1 MHCNPAQGGATGGIL
16 SKLHLFALSLLACL
30 LLSPLPC
37 PAENAT
43 FAIVSDSHV
52 GASNSVYPAFIKA
65 MDEEMI
71 DMVIH
76 TGDAINRPG
85 SQREWS
91 AFLEMTGPARKLC
104 LAPGNHDIKG
114 PKSVSAYLKHFP
126 DLYYSFSDGDTLFVL
141 LNTELPGEESMV
153 GGEQFEWLKGEL
165 EKPFQY
171 KLVFLHEPLFPVVL
185 NHGLDRHKE
194 ERDRLHRLF
203 LEKGV
208 RLVVSGHDHIYD
220 RSNRSGITYVIA
232 GATGGVLPSFARD
245 GDPFRYMVVTR
256 KDGVYSFITKD
267 MAGVVRDEFLIGGT
281 ASDRRVPNQAPRRA
295 VRP

>member
-1 MHCNPAQGGATGGIL
+1 
-16 SKLHLFALSLLACL
+16 
-30 LLSPLPC
+30 LSPLPC
-37 PAENAT
+37 PAENAA

-65 MDEEMI
+65 MDQEKI

-76 TGDAINRPG
+76 TGDAINTPG
-85 SQREWS
+85 NQRQWS
-91 AFLEMTGPARKLC
+91 AFLEMTGPTRKLY

-114 PKSVSAYLKHFP
+114 PRSVSTYLKHFP
-126 DLYYSFSDGDTLFVL
+126 NLYYSFSGEDTLFVL
-141 LNTELPGEESMV
+141 LNTELPGEESTV

-165 EKPFQY
+165 EKPFQN
-171 KLVFLHEPLFPVVL
+171 KFVFLHEPLFPVVS
-185 NHGLDRHKE
+185 NHGLDRHRE

-203 LEKGV
+203 LETGV

-220 RSNRSGITYVIA
+220 RSDRSGITYVIA
-232 GATGGVLPSFARD
+232 GATGGVLPLFARD

-267 MAGVVRDEFLIGGT
+267 MAGVVRDEFLIGGV
-281 ASDRRVPNQAPRRA
+281 APDWHPSNQAPRRA
-295 VRP
+295 VHR